1 MLAGELAA
9 AGVVVASGVP
19 DPFAAGV
26 LAGAGGF
33 SALLHAR
40 ALNSI
45 KVETRVIVI
54 RMVLQDSVLVCGR
67 GAHRI
72 MILEGAH
79 V

>member
-9 AGVVVASGVP
+9 AGLVVAKGVP
-19 DPFAAGV
+19 DSVAAGV

-45 KVETRVIVI
+45 KVETMVIVI
-54 RMVLQDSVLVCGR
+54 RMVLHDSVPVCGAVR
-67 GAHRI
+67 TG
-72 MILEGAH
+72 L
-79 V
+79 